1 MFGLGKKKTA
11 AASGVDAAGAMF
23 NLVRRQWPD
32 VEEAKRV
39 AAFVLLLGDT
49 ELYRIA
55 PGFKDYPLHHRT
67 LAVAMFASISKSYT
81 GQFGKDGALK
91 LFQGA
96 ADYAGLYNETEFFAS
111 MRKSLHIA

>member
-1 MFGLGKKKTA
+1 MFGLGKKTA
-11 AASGVDAAGAMF
+11 AAPGVDDAGAMF

-49 ELYRIA
+49 EFYRMA
-55 PGFKDYPLHHRT
+55 PEFKNNLLHQRT

-96 ADYAGLYNETEFFAS
+96 ADYAGLYDETAFFAD
-111 MRKSLHIA
+111 MRKSLRIA